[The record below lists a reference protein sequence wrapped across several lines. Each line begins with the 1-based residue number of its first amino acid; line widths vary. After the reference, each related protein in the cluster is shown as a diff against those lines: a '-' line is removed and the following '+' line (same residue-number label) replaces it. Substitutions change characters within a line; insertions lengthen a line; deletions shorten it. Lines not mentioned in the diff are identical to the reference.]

1 MREGKFIAIIV
12 RHDYEE
18 SPAKGTPSLVVQFD
32 AEVDGNYE
40 KIEKP
45 IWLTE
50 GSKKIARANL
60 KTMGFNPD
68 KDEIDVLIEHPTTL
82 CGNKV
87 QIVVG
92 TKEYKGVESWEVK
105 YINDVPKDGVIVE
118 RKDYKDLTAL
128 LRSAK
133 GGDKE
138 TQDITEHFAPKAGT
152 QTAGKDEEGRDLPF

>member
-1 MREGKFIAIIV
+1 MREGKFIATVI

-32 AEVDGNYE
+32 AEVDGNNE
-40 KIEKP
+40 KIEKS

-50 GSKKIARANL
+50 GSKRIARANL

-68 KDEIDVLIEHPTTL
+68 KYEIDDLINNPTAL
-82 CGNKV
+82 SGNKV

-92 TKEYKGVESWEVK
+92 TKEYRGVESWDVK

-133 GGDKE
+133 GADKE
-138 TQDITEHFAPKAGT
+138 TEPIVEHFAPAPKA
-152 QTAGKDEEGRDLPF
+152 DEKEEDLPF